1 VEQSVLLRLG
11 RCVQTIVGQL
21 TSVPFL
27 RFIPQEVSVLCRICN
42 CVLLENPKVTRCQK
56 CHKGTLRASGTFG
69 TSLVSVF
76 GVFHALLCE
85 RLELEAEPAAV
96 EECREALV
104 AHWQRILERG
114 A

>member
-42 CVLLENPKVTRCQK
+42 GVLLENPKVTRCQK
-56 CHKGTLRASGTFG
+56 CQKPSEYPCGTFG

-76 GVFHALLCE
+76 GKIQALLS
-85 RLELEAEPAAV
+85 PT
-96 EECREALV
+96 
-104 AHWQRILERG
+104 Q
-114 A
+114 

>member
-1 VEQSVLLRLG
+1 MEQSVLLRLG

-56 CHKGTLRASGTFG
+56 CQKPLKCPSVTFG
-69 TSLVSVF
+69 TASHRNLEQ
-76 GVFHALLCE
+76 ATDE
-85 RLELEAEPAAV
+85 RV
-96 EECREALV
+96 R
-104 AHWQRILERG
+104 
-114 A
+114 